1 MKEELKY
8 TIEMEIDGHQ
18 YFFSMPYGAP
28 VTAALDATTHFAL
41 VMKKKV
47 DEYYKKMEVE
57 EAQEDPNKEED
68 SKE

>member
-28 VTAALDATTHFAL
+28 VTAALDAATHFAL

-47 DEYYKKMEVE
+47 DDYYKKMEE
-57 EAQEDPNKEED
+57 EEPKEEV
-68 SKE
+68 KE